1 MLLGYRYDD
10 DASGPCTGRSLDVE
24 RISNSNN
31 DAAGHGT
38 DHSDDDWDEEDGHG
52 EQDIHRHS
60 SRTHIAWLPS
70 DEARLLSYKDKQDME
85 WKDIFKH
92 FPDRTTGAVRTRY
105 HKLHTEGQ

>member
-1 MLLGYRYDD
+1 MLLEYRCDN
-10 DASGPCTGRSLDVE
+10 DALVLCNRRSLDVE

-38 DHSDDDWDEEDGHG
+38 DHSDDDLDEEDGHG

-60 SRTHIAWLPS
+60 SRTHIAWLLS
-70 DEARLLSYKDKQDME
+70 DEARLLSYKDKQGME
-85 WKDIFKH
+85 WKEIFKR

-105 HKLHTEGQ
+105 HKLRMEGQ